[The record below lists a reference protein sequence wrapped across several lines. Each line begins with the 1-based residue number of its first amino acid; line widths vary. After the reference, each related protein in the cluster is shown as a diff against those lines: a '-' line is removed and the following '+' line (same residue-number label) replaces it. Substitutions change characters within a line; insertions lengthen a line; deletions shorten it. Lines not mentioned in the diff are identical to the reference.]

1 MFKLDK
7 KINFTCKITR
17 LLQIYMNSIAHFFFQ
32 SPTFT
37 VAFVLNERDQY
48 YMYRGGQSAL
58 WVDIHLPKGSFFPE
72 MIIDTVVP
80 MADNL
85 PVYEFCYQRVKIK
98 HMGSNLKCVETPEA
112 NFEVR
117 DNIAGP

>member
-1 MFKLDK
+1 M
-7 KINFTCKITR
+7 
-17 LLQIYMNSIAHFFFQ
+17 
-32 SPTFT
+32 
-37 VAFVLNERDQY
+37 
-48 YMYRGGQSAL
+48 

-80 MADNL
+80 MADDL

-117 DNIAGP
+117 DLISVVRLVESTSLVPRISEFCLKLRDLVEA

>member
-1 MFKLDK
+1 M
-7 KINFTCKITR
+7 
-17 LLQIYMNSIAHFFFQ
+17 
-32 SPTFT
+32 
-37 VAFVLNERDQY
+37 
-48 YMYRGGQSAL
+48 

-72 MIIDTVVP
+72 MIIDAVVP
-80 MADNL
+80 MADDL

-117 DNIAGP
+117 DDSAGPLNVRHKFSRKGFTGGSY